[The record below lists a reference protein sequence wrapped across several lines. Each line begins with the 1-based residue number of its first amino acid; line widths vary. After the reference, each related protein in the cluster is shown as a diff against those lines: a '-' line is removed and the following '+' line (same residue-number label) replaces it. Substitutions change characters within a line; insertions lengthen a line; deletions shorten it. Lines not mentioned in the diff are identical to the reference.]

1 MTKMKTQEIFS
12 TLLKEKI
19 APNLR
24 SAGLKGSGQNYSLKS
39 ESHWALIGFQKST
52 SSSSLEVKFTINLYV
67 VSKKEWEAGRE
78 ESSYFPAK
86 PTANISWRIGWNK
99 RIGFLLPGNSDFW
112 WSLTENTDLNTISQN
127 IIESITEKA
136 IPAILAQMPNA

>member
-1 MTKMKTQEIFS
+1 MKTQEIFS
-12 TLLKEKI
+12 AFLKEKV

-24 SAGLKGSGQNYSLKS
+24 SAGLNGSGQNYYIKS
-39 ESHWALIGFQKST
+39 DSHWALIGFQKST

-78 ESSYFPAK
+78 ESSYFPEK

-99 RIGFLLPGNSDFW
+99 RIGYLISGNSDFW
-112 WSLTENTDLNTISQN
+112 WSLTEKADLNKISQHVV
-127 IIESITEKA
+127 ESITEKA
-136 IPAILAQMPNA
+136 IPAMRAQMQNA